1 MMKTLESCNLCPRNC
16 GVNRLNGKLGF
27 CGASE
32 NIKLARVSLHHYEEP
47 CISGQNGSGTVF
59 FSNCSLRCV
68 FCQNH
73 QISQEGLGTEVTIE
87 KLAKIFLELQN
98 NNAHNIN
105 LVTPTH
111 YVPQIISAINLS
123 RELGLTLPIIYNS
136 SGYENLE
143 TIKMLRGYIDV
154 YVPDLKYFQS
164 KYAVKYSN
172 AKDYFYY
179 AKIAIEEMFSQ
190 VPITKFNDAGLITKG
205 VIIRHLM
212 LPGLL
217 FDSKKIIDYIENT
230 YSNKVFI
237 SIMNQYTPMF
247 NASNYPEID
256 KALNSNHYDAL
267 IDYALSKG
275 ITNGF
280 IQGSGTSSKEFIPD
294 FDLRGI

>member
-1 MMKTLESCNLCPRNC
+1 MKTLENCNLCPRNC
-16 GVNRLNGKLGF
+16 GVNRLNGQLGF
-27 CGASE
+27 CGAGK

-47 CISGQNGSGTVF
+47 CISGKNGSGTVF

-73 QISQEGLGTEVTIE
+73 QISQEGFGTEVTIE
-87 KLAKIFLELQN
+87 KLTQIFLELQSR
-98 NNAHNIN
+98 NAHNIN

-111 YVPQIISAINLS
+111 YVPQIISALKQAK
-123 RELGLTLPIIYNS
+123 ELGLTIPIIYNS

-143 TIKMLRGYIDV
+143 TIKMLKGYVQV
-154 YVPDLKYFQS
+154 YVPDLKYFKG

-172 AKDYFYY
+172 AKNYFSY
-179 AKIAIEEMFSQ
+179 AKIAISEMFSQ
-190 VPITKFNDAGLITKG
+190 TPNVKFNEEGLITEG

-247 NASNYPEID
+247 NTTNYPEID
-256 KALNSNHYDAL
+256 KPLNLDHYDAL

-275 ITNGF
+275 ITKGF
-280 IQGSGTSSKEFIPD
+280 IQDNGTSSKEFIPE

>member
-1 MMKTLESCNLCPRNC
+1 MMKTLENCNLCPRNC

-27 CGASE
+27 CGAGKA
-32 NIKLARVSLHHYEEP
+32 IKLARVSLHNYEEP

-73 QISQEGLGTEVTIE
+73 QISQEGFGTEVTIQR
-87 KLAKIFLELQN
+87 LAEVFLELQN
-98 NNAHNIN
+98 KNAHNIN

-111 YVPQIISAINLS
+111 YVPQIISALKLGKKS
-123 RELGLTLPIIYNS
+123 GLTLPIIYNS
-136 SGYENLE
+136 SGYENVE
-143 TIKMLRGYIDV
+143 TIKMLKGHIDV
-154 YVPDLKYFQS
+154 YVPDLKYYS
-164 KYAVKYSN
+164 NKYSVKYSN
-172 AKDYFYY
+172 VKDYFFY
-179 AKIAIEEMFSQ
+179 AKDAIKEMFSQ
-190 VPITKFNDAGLITKG
+190 VGNAKFDDAGLITRG

-217 FDSKKIIDYIENT
+217 FDSKKIIDYIMNA
-230 YSNKVFI
+230 YGNKVFI

-247 NASNYPEID
+247 KTSDYPEIN
-256 KALNSNHYDAL
+256 KTLNRDHYNAL
-267 IDYALSKG
+267 IDYALVKG

-280 IQGSGTSSKEFIPD
+280 IQDDGTSSKEFIPD

>member
-1 MMKTLESCNLCPRNC
+1 MNPLENCNLCPRDC
-16 GVNRLNGKLGF
+16 GVNRLNSQLGF
-27 CGASE
+27 CGAGASV
-32 NIKLARVSLHHYEEP
+32 KLARVSLHHYEEP

-73 QISQEGLGTEVTIE
+73 QISQEGIGTEVTIE

-98 NNAHNIN
+98 MKAHNIN

-111 YVPQIISAINLS
+111 FVPQIIFAIKLS
-123 RELGLTLPIIYNS
+123 KKLGLTLPIIYNS

-143 TIKMLRGYIDV
+143 TIKMLKGYIDV
-154 YVPDLKYFQS
+154 YVPDLKYWS
-164 KYAVKYSN
+164 NKYAVKYSKVEN
-172 AKDYFYY
+172 YLSYTKV
-179 AKIAIEEMFSQ
+179 AIEEMFSQ
-190 VPITKFNDAGLITKG
+190 APIINFNEAGLITKG

-247 NASNYPEID
+247 KASSYPEID
-256 KALNSNHYDAL
+256 KILNSDHYDAL

-275 ITNGF
+275 ITNGY
-280 IQGSGTSSKEFIPD
+280 IQDSGTSSKEFIPD